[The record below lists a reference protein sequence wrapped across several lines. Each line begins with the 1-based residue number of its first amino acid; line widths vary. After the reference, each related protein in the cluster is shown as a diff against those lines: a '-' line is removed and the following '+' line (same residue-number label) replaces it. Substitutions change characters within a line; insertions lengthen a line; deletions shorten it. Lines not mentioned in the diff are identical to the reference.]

1 MKARSFFPTSW
12 LWVALGAAAVSPSLA
27 AIEPNSLAAIE
38 PNSLSA
44 TEQNSLAAAGT
55 APVSRVANGVWLDE
69 QGHEVALFGVNYA
82 QPFAFG
88 YRALAAKGLSHRDV
102 MAMDVAHLKRLGVRA
117 YRVHLWDRLLSDRD
131 GNLLNN
137 EHLALFDELLE
148 LLRDAGIRVVITPI
162 GWWGSGY
169 PAPDPTEPGF
179 SALYSKNDMN
189 EKSDAINATH
199 TYLRQL
205 MAHVNK
211 AGYRYADDPNILA
224 FELFNEPKHR
234 QDPAKS
240 AAYVSDLVKLLRDA
254 GVRKPL
260 FYNTSEQ
267 GNWPEFASALC
278 QTPIDGVS
286 YQWYPTGLLHMSGR
300 HGNWLGSVARY
311 SEPFAALDGC
321 ASKARMVYE
330 FDAADVAAP
339 VMYPAMARSF
349 RQAGFQWATQFAYD
363 SAELAGSNAEY
374 NTHHLNLLY
383 TPSKAISLLIAG
395 QLFSELPRGDAKANS
410 QASKQPLVENYP
422 ASNLIETPQ
431 SQTQLTPPRAAL
443 SQTGNAAASTANGAE
458 SGVAVYQSAS
468 AFYYSGSTTVTP
480 RSKDVSQIAG
490 VGSSALVQYGGTGA
504 YFIDRQA
511 DGSYLLELYPDVAML
526 QDPYQAS
533 SLARQASVLRL
544 NQQPMQLKLPGL
556 ADSAVATPLAGPAL
570 ALKPQTLKT
579 LQLLPGVYRLAA
591 ANAPAYQGK
600 APSYHL
606 PSALSGANKTLSGA
620 SKTPAGVLA
629 THQGPDRWQQQQ
641 ALPLCVDI
649 TAPRAAVLSVRL
661 YHRFAGDKWQTYQTA
676 TDAGQGQY
684 CASVPAA
691 QLTRSGVLQYRFA
704 VEAPSLVEVTLRA
717 AGTSA
722 DGSAT
727 SGVNTGV
734 APSASSASVSSNAPA
749 RWLTTSASGSSLVWQ
764 SAWLVGKP
772 DDWDFADDGRAYV
785 AKVQAAKA
793 PLLLFSGEDSSNL
806 AGALVY
812 PKDAKTTLDWRLAEE
827 PVLRVSVNKTGT
839 WLVDGV
845 VPLLRTQLQRQQ
857 QLAYANATGT
867 ASQLLP
873 DAELKLRL
881 KVRVVRR
888 GDSNEPLTVGVALLD
903 QDGLAWGSELPVSA
917 QWQVLQLPVASLQPL
932 PTLLSEAYPTFLP
945 AQLQSA
951 TRRPFDAR
959 YSQGVQW
966 WLPSLPTQD
975 VALEIAEVSL
985 VE

>member
-1 MKARSFFPTSW
+1 MKARTFFPTSW

-27 AIEPNSLAAIE
+27 AIEKTSHA
-38 PNSLSA
+38 A
-44 TEQNSLAAAGT
+44 TEQNSQSAT
-55 APVSRVANGVWLDE
+55 ARVSRVANGVWLDE

-88 YRALAAKGLSHRDV
+88 YRAVAAKGLSHRDV

-148 LLRDAGIRVVITPI
+148 MLRDAGIRVVITPI

-240 AAYVSDLVKLLRDA
+240 AAYVSDLVKVLREA

-286 YQWYPTGLLHMSGR
+286 YQWYPTGLLHMSER

-321 ASKARMVYE
+321 TSKARMVYE

-363 SAELAGSNAEY
+363 SAELADSNAEY

-395 QLFSELPRGDAKANS
+395 QVFSELPRGDAKANS
-410 QASKQPLVENYP
+410 QASKQAVVADYP
-422 ASNLIETPQ
+422 ASNLIETPL
-431 SQTQLTPPRAAL
+431 SSTELTPPRAVP
-443 SQTGNAAASTANGAE
+443 SQAGDSAANTASAAE

-468 AFYYSGSTTVTP
+468 AFYYSGSTAVTP
-480 RSKDVSQIAG
+480 RSKDISQIAG

-511 DGSYLLELYPDVAML
+511 DGSYLLELYPDVATL

-533 SLARQASVLRL
+533 SLARQAAVLQL

-556 ADSAVATPLAGPAL
+556 ADNAVATPLAGPAL
-570 ALKPQTLKT
+570 ALKPQPLKH

-606 PSALSGANKTLSGA
+606 PGANKAPTGL
-620 SKTPAGVLA
+620 LA

-641 ALPLCVDI
+641 ALPLCVNI

-661 YHRFAGDKWQTYQTA
+661 YHRFAGDKWQAYQTA

-691 QLTRSGVLQYRFA
+691 QLNRSGVLQYRFA
-704 VEAPSLVEVTLRA
+704 VEAPSVVEATLRA
-717 AGTSA
+717 ATSTDA
-722 DGSAT
+722 A
-727 SGVNTGV
+727 NTGV
-734 APSASSASVSSNAPA
+734 APTASSASVSSNAPA

-764 SAWLVGKP
+764 SGWIVGKP
-772 DDWDFADDGRAYV
+772 DDWDFADDGRAYG

-793 PLLLFSGEDSSNL
+793 PVLLFSGDDSSNL

-812 PKDAKTTLDWRLAEE
+812 PKDAKTTLDWRLADE

-873 DAELKLRL
+873 DAALKLRL
-881 KVRVVRR
+881 KVRMVRR
-888 GDSNEPLTVGVALLD
+888 GDGNEPLTVGVALLD
-903 QDGLAWGSELPVSA
+903 QDGLAWGSELPVST
-917 QWQVLQLPVASLQPL
+917 QWQVLQVPVATLQPL

-951 TRRPFDAR
+951 TRRPIDAR

>member
-1 MKARSFFPTSW
+1 M
-12 LWVALGAAAVSPSLA
+12 
-27 AIEPNSLAAIE
+27 
-38 PNSLSA
+38 
-44 TEQNSLAAAGT
+44 
-55 APVSRVANGVWLDE
+55 
-69 QGHEVALFGVNYA
+69 
-82 QPFAFG
+82 
-88 YRALAAKGLSHRDV
+88 
-102 MAMDVAHLKRLGVRA
+102 
-117 YRVHLWDRLLSDRD
+117 
-131 GNLLNN
+131 
-137 EHLALFDELLE
+137 
-148 LLRDAGIRVVITPI
+148 
-162 GWWGSGY
+162 
-169 PAPDPTEPGF
+169 
-179 SALYSKNDMN
+179 
-189 EKSDAINATH
+189 
-199 TYLRQL
+199 
-205 MAHVNK
+205 
-211 AGYRYADDPNILA
+211 
-224 FELFNEPKHR
+224 
-234 QDPAKS
+234 
-240 AAYVSDLVKLLRDA
+240 
-254 GVRKPL
+254 
-260 FYNTSEQ
+260 
-267 GNWPEFASALC
+267 
-278 QTPIDGVS
+278 
-286 YQWYPTGLLHMSGR
+286 
-300 HGNWLGSVARY
+300 
-311 SEPFAALDGC
+311 

-395 QLFSELPRGDAKANS
+395 QLFRELPRGDAKANS
-410 QASKQPLVENYP
+410 QASKQPLVADYP
-422 ASNLIETPQ
+422 ASNLIETPL

-443 SQTGNAAASTANGAE
+443 SQASNAAASTANAAE

-533 SLARQASVLRL
+533 SLARQASVLQL

-556 ADSAVATPLAGPAL
+556 TDSAVATPLAGPAL

-579 LQLLPGVYRLAA
+579 LQLLPGVYLVAA

-606 PSALSGANKTLSGA
+606 PSALTSANKTLSGA
-620 SKTPAGVLA
+620 SKTLSGASKTPTGVLA

-661 YHRFAGDKWQTYQTA
+661 YHRFAGDKWQAYQTA

-691 QLTRSGVLQYRFA
+691 QLSRSGVLQYRFA
-704 VEAPSLVEVTLRA
+704 VEAPSLVEATLRA

-722 DGSAT
+722 DTA
-727 SGVNTGV
+727 NTGV

-793 PLLLFSGEDSSNL
+793 PLRLFSGEDSSNL

-812 PKDAKTTLDWRLAEE
+812 PKDAKTTLDWRLADE
-827 PVLRVSVNKTGT
+827 PVLRVSVNKIGT

-873 DAELKLRL
+873 DAALKLRL

-888 GDSNEPLTVGVALLD
+888 GDTNEPLTVGVALLD

-917 QWQVLQLPVASLQPL
+917 QWQVLQVPVASLQPL